1 MTNKLER
8 SQIMSA
14 LLVKAAMLEGTLEEA
29 VLAEL
34 PINHPKYK
42 EIRTELYVRTY
53 APEHYDIL
61 TSNRVNYD

>member
-1 MTNKLER
+1 
-8 SQIMSA
+8 
-14 LLVKAAMLEGTLEEA
+14 MLEGTLEEA